1 MLYLMEGRGFAFD
14 YNEGKTSNPKP
25 CRSQTI
31 RIPCGSGTR
40 ESAKVEVEVSL
51 IFQHQHSNITICVKT
66 TMYMLAPMQRTVR
79 RSPL

>member
-1 MLYLMEGRGFAFD
+1 MLDLLEGRGFAFD
-14 YNEGKTSNPKP
+14 YNEGQGMDPNR
-25 CRSQTI
+25 CEGQTI
-31 RIPCGSGTR
+31 PIPLEGGNR